1 MSNEQDD
8 KYEHHNFDVDP
19 GQELLRIDKFLMNR
33 LEKVSRNKLQNT
45 IKAGSVLVNGKPVKS
60 NYKVRPMD
68 KISIVL
74 SEPPREF
81 EIVPEDIPV
90 NVIYEDDTLILI
102 NKENGMVVHPGYGN
116 YTGTLINALTW
127 HFSLPGNPKGDPR
140 PGLVHRIDK
149 DTSGLLVIAKEEYAM
164 THLAK
169 QFFDHSVE
177 RTYQALVWGNIEE
190 HEGTITGFIGR
201 DTKDR
206 KKFRLY
212 DEPEDG
218 REAIT
223 HFKVL
228 ERFGYVTL
236 VECRLETGRTHQI
249 RVHMKSI
256 GHPIFQDQ
264 TYGGDRILK
273 GPPHTKYKQ
282 YIQNCFKIIDRQAL
296 HAKTLGFEHP
306 KTGER
311 VNFDSALPKDFAEVL
326 EKWRN
331 YIEPMKS
338 RFKEIFETE

>member
-1 MSNEQDD
+1 MSDQQDE
-8 KYEHHNFDVDP
+8 KYEHHHFDVDP
-19 GQELLRIDKFLMNR
+19 GQDLLRIDKFLMNR
-33 LEKVSRNKLQNT
+33 LEKVSRNKLQNS

-60 NYKVRPMD
+60 NYKVRPLD

-90 NVIYEDDTLILI
+90 DVIYEDDTLIVI
-102 NKENGMVVHPGYGN
+102 NKADGMVVHPGYGN
-116 YTGTLINALTW
+116 YTGTLVNALTW
-127 HFSLPGNPKGDPR
+127 HFSLPKNPKGDPR

-149 DTSGLLVIAKEEYAM
+149 DTSGLLVLAKEEYAM

-177 RTYQALVWGNIEE
+177 RTYQTLVWGNIEE
-190 HEGTITGFIGR
+190 NEGTITGFIGR

-206 KKFRLY
+206 KRFRLY
-212 DEPEDG
+212 DESEDG
-218 REAIT
+218 RKSIT

-236 VECRLETGRTHQI
+236 VECKLETGRTHQI

-256 GHPIFQDQ
+256 GHTIFQDK
-264 TYGGDRILK
+264 TYGGERILK

-282 YIQNCFKIIDRQAL
+282 YIQNCFKIIGRQAL

-306 KTGER
+306 KTGKR
-311 VNFDSALPKDFAEVL
+311 VNFDSQLPNDMAGVL

-331 YIEPMKS
+331 YIEPMKL
-338 RFKEIFETE
+338 RYKEIFET